1 VIARHDHII
10 SKYYIHLGNVS
21 SRASENIQM
30 TSGLDLSGIPV
41 LIVDDDQTTR
51 VFLDRI
57 LRRIGF
63 DWIYQAED
71 GTAALDKV
79 AVTVPAV
86 VFCDLHMQ
94 PMDGL
99 TFLAKLRFGDV
110 PTLRNLPVVM
120 LTSDQR
126 DKAIAMANTL
136 KATGYIVK
144 PATRIEVKAAA
155 EKAIGIEI
163 P

>member
-1 VIARHDHII
+1 M
-10 SKYYIHLGNVS
+10 K
-21 SRASENIQM
+21 AS
-30 TSGLDLSGIPV
+30 LDLSAIPV

-51 VFLDRI
+51 TFLDRI

-63 DWIYQAED
+63 TWIDQAED
-71 GTAALDKV
+71 GAAALERV
-79 AVTVPAV
+79 AATIPAV
-86 VFCDLHMQ
+86 VFCDLHME

-99 TFLAKLRFGDV
+99 TFLAKLRFDET
-110 PTLRNLPVVM
+110 PALRNLPVVM

-126 DKAIAMANTL
+126 DKAIGMANTL
-136 KATGYIVK
+136 KATDYIVK

-155 EKAIGIEI
+155 EKALGIEI

>member
-1 VIARHDHII
+1 
-10 SKYYIHLGNVS
+10 
-21 SRASENIQM
+21 M

-51 VFLDRI
+51 VFLDKI

-63 DWIYQAED
+63 DWIDQAED
-71 GTAALDKV
+71 GTVALKKV
-79 AVTVPAV
+79 SGAVPAV

-99 TFLAKLRFGDV
+99 TFLAKLRFSEI
-110 PTLRNLPVVM
+110 PAWQNLPVVM

-136 KATGYIVK
+136 KATAYIVK